1 MLGPMDCRMGNWKA
15 MKILGG
21 LVGILLLLVPAAR
34 AQEEADGLFQA
45 RASRE
50 LVDEVKNRFI
60 FVFNDSVPRGSVPEW
75 ADALVRE
82 HGGQVIHHYSA
93 ALKGFAARMA
103 PEAAARLAAK
113 PFIAYYE
120 PDQIAWAVAP
130 PAGKGKPTNPPA
142 ECTGETVDW
151 GVDRVGGPGNGTG
164 STAWVIDTGVD
175 LDHRDL
181 VVDKSRAKS
190 FVGKSA
196 DDGNGHGTHVAG
208 IIAAIHNNGCDTA
221 GVAAGAT
228 IVPVRVLGNSGSGF
242 ISDVIAGVNYVSDVG
257 VPGDVA
263 NMSLGGGRS
272 STLDDAVITASSTGI
287 FFTLAAGNERD
298 YANNHSPARADGTN
312 IFTIS
317 AIDGNDDFASFSN
330 YGNPPVDYAAPG
342 VTIKSLYKGG
352 GTAVLSGTSM
362 AAPHVAGILLIN
374 GGNIET
380 CWNAQKDPDGNPDPI
395 ASIFPCP

>member
-1 MLGPMDCRMGNWKA
+1 MGNWKA

-34 AQEEADGLFQA
+34 AQEEGDGLFQA
-45 RASRE
+45 QTSRE
-50 LVDEVKNRFI
+50 LMNEAKNRFI

-82 HGGQVIHHYSA
+82 HGGQVIHHYTA

-130 PAGKGKPTNPPA
+130 PAGKGNPKPPA
-142 ECTGETVDW
+142 ECTGQTVDW
-151 GVDRVGGPGNGTG
+151 GVTRVGGPGYGTG
-164 STAWVIDTGVD
+164 KTAWVIDTGVD

-181 VVDKSRAKS
+181 VVDKSWAKS
-190 FVGKSA
+190 FVGGTP

-208 IIAAIHNNGCDTA
+208 IIGARNNTCDTV

-228 IVPVRVLGNSGSGF
+228 IVPVRVLGSSGSGF
-242 ISDVIAGVNYVSDVG
+242 ISDVIAGVNYVATYG
-257 VPGDVA
+257 VEGEVA
-263 NMSLGGGRS
+263 NMSLGGGPS
-272 STLDDAVITASSTGI
+272 SALDTAVVNASNNGI
-287 FFTLAAGNERD
+287 YFTLAAGNERD
-298 YANNHSPARADGTN
+298 SASNHSPARANGSN

-317 AIDGNDDFASFSN
+317 AIGGSDNFASFSN
-330 YGNPPVDYAAPG
+330 YGTPPVDYAAPG
-342 VTIKSLYKGG
+342 VSIRSLYKGG

-374 GGNIET
+374 DGFIVT
-380 CWNAQKDPDGNPDPI
+380 CRNAQNDPDGNPDPI